1 MKENYKEIT
10 GNLQFK
16 KNKMNI
22 LPNLP
27 VFVFGVCSLQQNSR
41 VGDNTGNSVAR
52 G

>member
-27 VFVFGVCSLQQNSR
+27 SLSLAFAVCSRIHEWGITLET
-41 VGDNTGNSVAR
+41 V
-52 G
+52 